1 MSGPELTYTIDEIG
15 AYLDRVVDLEP
26 TPGADALLDGL
37 AGELRALDRQPGE
50 VVLVAMSNGAAL
62 LRCFFGVLFAGCVPA
77 LLAPGTP
84 AGRLREIAERI
95 GARTLVTAGRPGD
108 GTPSRRVGPVRV
120 DTLAGVVPQRHEPG
134 HVVILTSGTSGVASG
149 CLHRFSA
156 LTRNAAR
163 HARAVGLRADD
174 TVLVNLPL
182 YFSYALVAQ
191 ALAGL
196 VTGARLVVTGPPFT
210 AATYQAALRE
220 HRVTSSSI
228 TPYMARGLVAAR
240 WSPPETLRMLT
251 VGGESL
257 DPATAGALLD
267 LAPGL
272 ELYLT
277 YGLTEAGPRVST
289 LAAHREP
296 RSRLGTVGRPLE
308 GVRVELRDPGP
319 DGVGELLV
327 TSDTV
332 LRRKVG
338 TPEGRVGDCLVGPD
352 QIATGDLFHLDDD
365 GYLSF
370 RGRLSDFV
378 VTAGTKVSLAS
389 VRRIANALP
398 NVVASA
404 TRVYQTPDGTR
415 FDLDLYLTEPGP
427 AAADRARRELRQQL
441 VRTEWPSRIRT
452 LSLGDLGHK

>member
-1 MSGPELTYTIDEIG
+1 MLTYSRDEIA
-15 AYLDRVVDLEP
+15 AYLDGVVDLEP
-26 TPGADALLDGL
+26 TPDAAGLLDGV
-37 AGELRALDRQPGE
+37 AEELHALDRRPGE
-50 VVLVAMSNGAAL
+50 VVLVALANGAAL
-62 LRCFFGVLFAGCVPA
+62 LRCFFGVLLAGGVPA
-77 LLAPGTP
+77 LVPPGTP
-84 AGRLREIAERI
+84 TGRIREIADRI
-95 GARTLVTAGRPGD
+95 GARTLITTGHPADPPGR
-108 GTPSRRVGPVRV
+108 RQLGPVQV
-120 DTLAGVVPQRHEPG
+120 ETLTGVLPQRHEPG

-149 CLHRFSA
+149 CLHRFSS

-163 HARAVGLRADD
+163 HARSVGLRADD
-174 TVLVNLPL
+174 TILVNLPL

-196 VTGARLVVTGPPFT
+196 VTGARLVIAGPPFT
-210 AATYQAALRE
+210 PAAYWTAVRE
-220 HRVTSSSI
+220 HAVTSSSV
-228 TPYMARGLVAAR
+228 TPYMVRGLVAADWR
-240 WSPPETLRMLT
+240 PPPSLRMLT

-257 DPATAGALLD
+257 DPATAGAVLD
-267 LAPGL
+267 RSPGL

-296 RSRLGTVGRPLE
+296 RRRLGTVGRPLD
-308 GVRVELRDPGP
+308 GVRVALRDPGP

-338 TPEGRVGDCLVGPD
+338 VAEGRVGDCLVGPD
-352 QIATGDLFHLDDD
+352 QIATGDLFLLDDD
-365 GYLSF
+365 GYLHF

-378 VTAGTKVSLAS
+378 VTGGTKVSLAS

-398 NVVASA
+398 NVIASA
-404 TRVYQTPDGTR
+404 TRTYQAHDGTR
-415 FDLDLYLTEPGP
+415 FDLDLYLYE
-427 AAADRARRELRQQL
+427 ADPVVAEEVRRELRRQL

-452 LSLGDLGHK
+452 LSLRDLGHK